1 MAWPLGREFLLGGLL
16 RKFDLG
22 KMPLCLFVRSKL
34 GRASRTSLSDE
45 PHFHLQVD
53 VLDLDLDSDQ
63 SSQIES

>member
-1 MAWPLGREFLLGGLL
+1 
-16 RKFDLG
+16 
-22 KMPLCLFVRSKL
+22 MPVRAEQARTSLSDEPL

-53 VLDLDLDSDQ
+53 VLDLDLDFDQ